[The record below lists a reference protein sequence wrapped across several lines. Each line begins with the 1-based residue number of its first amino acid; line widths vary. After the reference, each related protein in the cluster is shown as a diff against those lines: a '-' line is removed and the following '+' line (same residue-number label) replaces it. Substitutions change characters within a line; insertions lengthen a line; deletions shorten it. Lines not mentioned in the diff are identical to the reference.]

1 MIFVIVA
8 IAEAIFESG
17 EEVFGVETGTQL
29 SHELD
34 IRCIGTTQIEEA
46 QIPIGVERANKLLEG
61 RTGTHL
67 RRGKVDWFGG
77 GRRSIRPGRRARRA
91 QAAIG
96 IVRSLNC
103 AE

>member
-8 IAEAIFESG
+8 IAEAIFESS
-17 EEVFGVETGTQL
+17 EKVFGVETGTQL
-29 SHELD
+29 RHELD
-34 IRCIGTTQIEEA
+34 VCCIGTTQIQETKVA
-46 QIPIGVERANKLLEG
+46 VGVERADELLES

-67 RRGKVDWFGG
+67 RRRKFDWFGG
-77 GRRSIRPGRRARRA
+77 GRRSIRPGGGARRA